1 MYHKNYATINLTK
14 SGVVTN
20 SQVGD
25 IFPISS
31 AGMKCIRIDIV
42 GTFHAVGTITF
53 KLQTSPDNVN
63 WIDSKPATAITGAD
77 ATLSK
82 IALIDTY
89 AGTASDTLLKGD
101 LVYLP
106 LAHICRLVVT
116 STDAGDTVA
125 VTGIYVQQ

>member
-1 MYHKNYATINLTK
+1 MYHKNYATINTSK
-14 SGVVTN
+14 SGVVTD

-31 AGMKCIRIDIV
+31 AGMKCVRIDIV

-89 AGTASDTLLKGD
+89 AGVAGATPAGD
-101 LVYLP
+101 LQYLP

-116 STDAGDTVA
+116 STNAGDTVA

>member
-25 IFPISS
+25 IFPIGRE
-31 AGMKCIRIDIV
+31 GMRCLRVDIV

-63 WIDSKPATAITGAD
+63 WIDSKSATAITGGD

-89 AGTASDTLLKGD
+89 AGVAGGSPAGD
-101 LVYLP
+101 LQYLP

-116 STDAGDTVA
+116 STNAGDTVA
-125 VTGIYVQQ
+125 ITGIYVQQ